1 MKHFFSD
8 VLFLKLKCHTVNPY
22 CFFFPATPTA
32 CGNPPAGDW
41 IWATAGTYS
50 TAVAMQDPQST
61 VPQRELHFTFILKH
75 KHVVMKKVM
84 TAHSSSGSM
93 ICFLLKY
100 HHLYPL
106 WIFMISV
113 QVWTQWKSQ
122 LMSYYENSFV
132 LAESLKRS
140 QGAKGVWGYHLENHW
155 FRLCCVSYAALTS
168 RDFIL

>member
-1 MKHFFSD
+1 MYSQGLRFNKINTIYCSSF
-8 VLFLKLKCHTVNPY
+8 LFLFWPHPWYMEVPG
-22 CFFFPATPTA
+22 AR
-32 CGNPPAGDW
+32 DR
-41 IWATAGTYS
+41 IWAAAVTYS
-50 TAVAMQDPQST
+50 TAVAMQDPQPT

-84 TAHSSSGSM
+84 TAHSSSGST
-93 ICFLLKY
+93 ICFLLKH

-106 WIFMISV
+106 WIFMISA